1 MLSIVR
7 SRNEPA
13 VVELDTSQATFPM
26 MLTPT
31 GRLEQTRCLPADDG
45 HGTPGGFRWS
55 LTRR

>member
-31 GRLEQTRCLPADDG
+31 MYREL
-45 HGTPGGFRWS
+45 GTA
-55 LTRR
+55 